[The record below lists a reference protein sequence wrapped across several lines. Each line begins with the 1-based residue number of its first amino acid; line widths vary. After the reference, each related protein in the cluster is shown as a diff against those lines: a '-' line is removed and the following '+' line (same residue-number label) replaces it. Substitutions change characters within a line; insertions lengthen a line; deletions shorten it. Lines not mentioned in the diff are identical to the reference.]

1 MPFKSNDSLDDEI
14 LLDGSNGFT
23 TGCVSATRADNISAT
38 SFSDARNIDYD
49 DFGNLITRVGATS
62 ITGNVVDENWED
74 ISTNWN
80 SLVQFWG
87 SSFPA
92 TANVVSGFFFDTK
105 AAENLVV
112 AASVSG
118 VGQIYCGN
126 PSSSFQV
133 VTGSTFNIL
142 ANYIYF
148 AQLNE
153 RLYYSDG
160 YNPLA
165 YITASNTNQSVV
177 ANKVTSVTIING
189 GSGYTSIPAITF
201 SAPPSGTTATGT
213 AIVSGGQVVA
223 ITITN
228 PGTGYTSAPTITFG
242 SGSAAATASI
252 MLSAPAKPIYLT
264 SHTQRLFCTS
274 ADTSNLPDTLYFS
287 DILDGESWDP
297 AGSVR
302 VGGDGDP
309 ITGLYSWFANKLI
322 VFKQRSIWAVDADP
336 LSDPADWVISLISGN
351 IGCVS
356 HRSIAA
362 TGADVLFLSRDGIRS
377 LAQIQAG
384 TQTDVGLP
392 LSAPISDII
401 SRIDKTKYDYCDA
414 IYWNNRYMLAIP
426 YLDDAYDEIVYSL
439 LTEDGNFI
447 CCENGITLGFAEEV
461 QQVVQNELMTENG
474 IDLALED
481 GDLISIGFKNNNVV
495 VVYHLLAKS
504 WLGMW
509 TNWLVTDFINTQFSS
524 SGPVLMFSGA
534 IENVVNASSQIYAF
548 NDYVPNTKKD
558 PAPISIYRDGG
569 ASYESYVVSK
579 AYNFNEPMVD
589 KIGYDV
595 QFSTENPYQDWNPEI
610 SFEYATDMD
619 DQFNEL
625 ASDVSIPGR
634 VFKYQKSYNLI
645 SRGVWNNI
653 QFKQYC
659 PNGRMSVQSIITTAF
674 PQTIKP
680 QQ

>member
-38 SFSDARNIDYD
+38 SFSEARNIDYD
-49 DFGNLITRVGATS
+49 DFGNLLTRPGATS
-62 ITGNVVDENWED
+62 ITGNVINENWEN
-74 ISTNWN
+74 ISNFWN
-80 SLVQFWG
+80 SIPLFWG

-92 TANVVSGFFFDTK
+92 NTNVISGFFFDTK
-105 AAENLVV
+105 ASENLVV
-112 AASVSG
+112 AAIVAG
-118 VGQIYCGN
+118 VGNIYFGN
-126 PSSSFQV
+126 PSSSFQLIS
-133 VTGSTFNIL
+133 GSSFNIL
-142 ANYIYF
+142 ANYVYF

-228 PGTGYTSAPTITFG
+228 PGTGYTSAPTITFA

-264 SHTQRLFCTS
+264 SHTQRLFCVS

-336 LSDPADWVISLISGN
+336 LQDPADWVISLISGN

-401 SRIDKTKYDYCDA
+401 NRIDKTKYDYCDG
-414 IYWNNRYMLAIP
+414 ICWNNRYMLAVP

-447 CCENGITLGFAEEV
+447 CCENGTTLGFAEEI
-461 QQVVQNELMTENG
+461 QQVVQNELMTEG
-474 IDLALED
+474 DVDLTLED
-481 GDLISIGFKNNNVV
+481 GSYLSVGSKNNNVV
-495 VVYHLLAKS
+495 LVYHLLAKS
-504 WLGMW
+504 WLGML
-509 TNWLVTDFINTQFSS
+509 TNWLVTDFVNTQFSS

-625 ASDVSIPGR
+625 ASAVSIPGR

-645 SRGVWNNI
+645 SKGVWNNI